1 MRRDG
6 WLPFALSFILALI
19 GGLIYAW
26 QVDPTEYIETAPH
39 TLRTDFK
46 ADYMALIA
54 ASYASS
60 QDILRAQARLNL
72 FSESDPGT
80 TLAALAQQRL
90 AEGRPESEA
99 RALALLAAA
108 LGEQPTPF
116 VRTPGALETALA
128 SNPSS
133 TPDIRIP
140 PQASRT
146 PAFSL
151 VPSTT
156 PTLEIAGGF
165 ELRSMDKV
173 CDPNLA
179 HPLLQ
184 ALVLDALSHPLPG
197 MEVLVVW
204 DTGQDHFF
212 TGLKPELGLGYGDF
226 TMTEG
231 VTYAVQI
238 VGSTELVTGLSTE
251 DCMDN
256 GGDVYPGSWLLTF
269 AQRFTP

>member
-6 WLPFALSFILALI
+6 WLPFALSFIIALI

-26 QVDPTEYIETAPH
+26 QIDPMEYVETAPH
-39 TLRTDFK
+39 TLRSDFK

-72 FSESDPGT
+72 FSESDPAT
-80 TLAALAQQRL
+80 ILAALAQQRL

-99 RALALLAAA
+99 RALALLASA

-133 TPDIRIP
+133 TPDIQIP
-140 PQASRT
+140 LQASRT
-146 PAFSL
+146 PSFSL
-151 VPSTT
+151 IPSTT
-156 PTLEIAGGF
+156 PTPEYAGGF
-165 ELRSMDKV
+165 ELISMDKV
-173 CDPNLA
+173 CDPDLA
-179 HPLLQ
+179 QPLLQ
-184 ALVLDALSHPLPG
+184 AVVLDALRHPLPG
-197 MEVLVVW
+197 REVLVIW

-212 TGLKPELGLGYGDF
+212 TGLKPELGLAYGDF

-256 GGDVYPGSWLLTF
+256 GDDVYPGSWLLTF
-269 AQRFTP
+269 AQLFTP